1 MAKVLQLPPPL
12 EGDISLR
19 TLGRLAGR
27 LDNIDLSVLMVG
39 LVDIVDSSALPWL
52 GEQFSLFGD
61 GWELAESDDV
71 RRMLIKSAIELHRY
85 KGTPWSIR
93 EIIRRFGFGEVDL
106 IEGTGQIGYDGRH
119 TYNGL
124 FVHGDAQAWQSIASS
139 FNNPSLTIRR
149 RCYVRRLL
157 PLLRLAVIWQVWNIS
172 LSPFDTTVLPVMTVV
187 TTTGAVNY
195 GKSTRNPAVGK
206 RHLPD

>member
-1 MAKVLQLPPPL
+1 MAEPLQLPPPL

-27 LDNIDLSVLMVG
+27 LDNIDLSVLMVY

-85 KGTPWSIR
+85 KGTPWAIR
-93 EIIRRFGFGEVDL
+93 EIVRRLGFGEVRI
-106 IEGTGQIGYDGRH
+106 IEGLNGQTYDGSIN
-119 TYNGL
+119 YNGSH
-124 FVHGDAQAWQSIASS
+124 VYGAGSYWAHYRIIMNSVITNDQAA
-139 FNNPSLTIRR
+139 
-149 RCYVRRLL
+149 
-157 PLLRLAVIWQVWNIS
+157 LLRKTLAAFAPARCLLAALDYQAVPLRYNGRAAYDGN
-172 LSPFDTTVLPVMTVV
+172 FNF
-187 TTTGAVNY
+187 GA
-195 GKSTRNPAVGK
+195 A
-206 RHLPD
+206 